1 MSVCR
6 NLLRRFVLGG
16 FVLLGS
22 LVFLLPNAFA
32 ESEKIT
38 VKVDFSS
45 AGEELENYWRA
56 SGFTPGLQLH
66 RKDMQMTLD
75 YLAAVPNEGIRYLRP
90 HWLLNMV
97 TVEDPWGESPHYD
110 FERLYGALDEMV
122 ERGLKPVFEI
132 MGFPRIVGDEERGTR
147 RQGALR
153 WVPDFEKEED
163 YRQWYEFVRQLVQGL
178 EERYGREELLT
189 WYFECTNEPDGSD
202 HFWDQ
207 GIPAL
212 LNYWDATSEAIRSVH
227 SGYVFGGP
235 GNAHLLS
242 ETYKAVLEH
251 AAKGTNAITGEQGS
265 VLDFISVHHKAL
277 PREMIRME
285 RQSLRYI
292 QKNHPELAE
301 RPFWNNEADP
311 TWGWA
316 DAMWWRPSAWY
327 AAFLVRAVDAHNH
340 LFIDRETVNYGYLV
354 NDHNFLGDWY
364 QRTLLAR
371 WQNAGDE
378 EQFWLVP
385 KPVYHGMTLLSF
397 FEGERFAGEGVS
409 PEHDDVSVLAVKRP
423 TGEIVVLVAH
433 GPEFG
438 DPREQARKGEE
449 AGQKQR
455 QRHDAVEVE
464 LEIALSGLAL
474 GNPVF
479 SHVRID
485 GEKGNAYTAWEDLGR
500 PETLDLALYRELLA
514 KGEPVVLERRQGV
527 QEFRWNLEMSGS
539 GLSMLVLS
547 EGGGEENRHAPV
559 VKSVSPYQTYEG
571 GRIDFIRWDQEE
583 EAQGV
588 QVFHVMASHDGGPY
602 EQVTEAPVLTLGYA
616 YPWPEGVSE
625 VRYRIVA
632 APL

>member
-1 MSVCR
+1 MKV
-6 NLLRRFVLGG
+6 NQVTLRKCVGWG
-16 FVLLGS
+16 VLLMLS
-22 LVFLLPNAFA
+22 FVFALPRTFG
-32 ESEKIT
+32 EVGKFE
-38 VKVDFSS
+38 VQVDFS
-45 AGEELENYWRA
+45 GQGRGIENYWRA
-56 SGFTPGLQLH
+56 SGFTPGLQLQ

-110 FERLYGALDEMV
+110 FDRLYGALDEMV

-132 MGFPRIVGDEERGTR
+132 MGFPRIVGEEERGTR

-163 YRQWYEFVRQLVQGL
+163 FRQWYEFVRQLVQGL
-178 EERYGREELLT
+178 EGRYGREELLT

-242 ETYKAVLEH
+242 DTYKAVLEH
-251 AAKGTNAITGEQGS
+251 AVNGTNAITGKQGAI
-265 VLDFISVHHKAL
+265 LDFVSVHHKAL

-285 RQSLRYI
+285 RRSLRYI
-292 QKNHPELAE
+292 QRNHPELTE

-327 AAFLVRAVDAHNH
+327 AAFLVRSVDAHNQ
-340 LFIDRETVNYGYLV
+340 LFIDREAVNYGYLV

-371 WQNAGDE
+371 WQNPEDE
-378 EQFWLVP
+378 ERFWLVP
-385 KPVYHGMTLLSF
+385 KPVFYGMTLLSF
-397 FEGERFAGEGVS
+397 FEGERFAVEGVS
-409 PEHDDVSVLAVKRP
+409 PEEDDVSVLAVKRP
-423 TGEIVVLVAH
+423 TGEVVVLVAH

-438 DPREQARKGEE
+438 DPRDQARKGKEV
-449 AGQKQR
+449 AGEQR
-455 QRHDAVEVE
+455 QHHDAVEME
-464 LEIALSGLAL
+464 MEITLSGLNL
-474 GNPVF
+474 ENPVF
-479 SHVRID
+479 SQVRID
-485 GEKGNAYTAWEDLGR
+485 GEKGNAYAAWENLGR
-500 PETLDLALYRELLA
+500 PETLDLSLYRELLA
-514 KGEPVVLERRQGV
+514 KGEPMVLERRETV
-527 QEFRWNLEMSGS
+527 QDFRWNLKMSGS
-539 GLSMLVLS
+539 GLSLLVIS
-547 EGGGEENRHAPV
+547 EGGEEGARSSSDKVV
-559 VKSVSPYQTYEG
+559 VKPYQTLEG
-571 GRIDFIRWDQEE
+571 GRIDFIRW
-583 EAQGV
+583 AQGTPKV
-588 QVFHVMASHDGGPY
+588 QVFHVMASHDNGPY
-602 EQVTEAPVLTLGYA
+602 QQVTESPVLNLGFGYA
-616 YPWPEGVSE
+616 WPDGVSE